1 MTKIKTKDMNV
12 DGSSIVK
19 SITTVIDSIKYRKYA
34 KKDYTTVLYID
45 KENTTIK
52 ILDGK
57 FDDLGSI
64 KIKGINDTKL
74 IDKVY
79 ILPTKKLVTN
89 CVIIK
94 EDINTTIDINIKD
107 IIKEDINTTIDINIK
122 DTSKLTPKLLNK
134 FTETKLMSELA
145 SFDVGQVLMGAAIG
159 IVVGGMGM
167 FTMILVYNSFL

>member
-34 KKDYTTVLYID
+34 KNDYTTVLYID

-74 IDKVY
+74 VDKVY

-89 CVIIK
+89 CV
-94 EDINTTIDINIKD
+94 

>member
-1 MTKIKTKDMNV
+1 MTKIKTKDINI

-19 SITTVIDSIKYRKYA
+19 SITAIIDSIKYRKYA

-57 FDDLGSI
+57 FDDMGSI

-74 IDKVY
+74 VDKVY

-94 EDINTTIDINIKD
+94 EDVNTSIDV
-107 IIKEDINTTIDINIK
+107 NIK

-145 SFDVGQVLMGAAIG
+145 SFDVGQVIMGVAIG
-159 IVVGGMGM
+159 IVLGGIGM
-167 FTMILVYNSFL
+167 FSMILVYNSFL

>member
-74 IDKVY
+74 VDKVY

-89 CVIIK
+89 CV
-94 EDINTTIDINIKD
+94 

>member
-1 MTKIKTKDMNV
+1 MTKIKTKDMNI

-19 SITTVIDSIKYRKYA
+19 SITAIIDSIKYRKYA

-57 FDDLGSI
+57 FDDMGSI

-74 IDKVY
+74 VDKVY

-94 EDINTTIDINIKD
+94 EDVNTSIDV
-107 IIKEDINTTIDINIK
+107 NIK

-145 SFDVGQVLMGAAIG
+145 SFDVGQVIMGVTIG
-159 IVVGGMGM
+159 IVLGGIGM
-167 FTMILVYNSFL
+167 FSMILVYNSFL

>member
-1 MTKIKTKDMNV
+1 MTKIKTKDMNI

-19 SITTVIDSIKYRKYA
+19 SITAIIDSIKYRKYA

-57 FDDLGSI
+57 FDDMGSI

-74 IDKVY
+74 VDKVY

-94 EDINTTIDINIKD
+94 EDVNTSIDV
-107 IIKEDINTTIDINIK
+107 NIK

-145 SFDVGQVLMGAAIG
+145 SFDVGQVIMGVAIG
-159 IVVGGMGM
+159 IVLGGIGM
-167 FTMILVYNSFL
+167 FSMILVYNSFL

>member
-1 MTKIKTKDMNV
+1 MTKIKTKDMNI

-19 SITTVIDSIKYRKYA
+19 SITAIIDSIKYRKYA

-94 EDINTTIDINIKD
+94 EDVNTSIDV
-107 IIKEDINTTIDINIK
+107 NIK

-159 IVVGGMGM
+159 IVLGGIGM
-167 FTMILVYNSFL
+167 FSMILVYNSFL